1 MQVYRALVFA
11 IPKTVIKDIN
21 KLLKGLLWCQ
31 GELVKGMAKVAWESI
46 CRPKDKGGL
55 GLKNLQAWNET
66 LLMKHLWNV
75 AAKKDTLW
83 VKWISVEKLKGTNL
97 WDIPIEKNYSQLW
110 KTLLG
115 RRDNIGDMYDARM
128 TDNCKV
134 ANAIEGNDWKWPSDW
149 YVKYPMLEN
158 MEKLLTQDII
168 LKWKPNE
175 ILECVLC
182 GKYSDFLEHL
192 FFQCTYFSTV
202 WGKLQPMINWK
213 APQIWKDNVEELD
226 KLKCHN
232 NIWSIF
238 RILVYGAA
246 VYFIAKKEET
256 ILFKEIVETVT
267 MKFMSLQVKESKA
280 VENVEL
286 EWYIKLQRVTQR
298 LAV

>member
-1 MQVYRALVFA
+1 ALVFA

-115 RRDNIGDMYDARM
+115 RRDKVKEHIWYNIGD
-128 TDNCKV
+128 
-134 ANAIEGNDWKWPSDW
+134 
-149 YVKYPMLEN
+149 
-158 MEKLLTQDII
+158 
-168 LKWKPNE
+168 
-175 ILECVLC
+175 
-182 GKYSDFLEHL
+182 GK
-192 FFQCTYFSTV
+192 
-202 WGKLQPMINWK
+202 
-213 APQIWKDNVEELD
+213 
-226 KLKCHN
+226 
-232 NIWSIF
+232 SI
-238 RILVYGAA
+238 
-246 VYFIAKKEET
+246 
-256 ILFKEIVETVT
+256 
-267 MKFMSLQVKESKA
+267 
-280 VENVEL
+280 
-286 EWYIKLQRVTQR
+286 
-298 LAV
+298 